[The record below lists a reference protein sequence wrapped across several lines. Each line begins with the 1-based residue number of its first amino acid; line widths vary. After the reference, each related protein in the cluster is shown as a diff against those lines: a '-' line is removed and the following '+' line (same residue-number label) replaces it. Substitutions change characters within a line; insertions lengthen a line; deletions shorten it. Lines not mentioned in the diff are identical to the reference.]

1 MEKGWKQVFLSG
13 EMYQAEIAREL
24 LENNGIAAVV
34 LNQKDSSYTAF
45 GNIEVYVNEND
56 ETKAIEILKELKH

>member
-45 GNIEVYVNEND
+45 GNIEVYVNEHD
-56 ETKAIEILKELKH
+56 EIKAIEILKELKH